1 MDNVTIIGLLAALL
15 STLSMAP
22 QVIKVYKTKKT
33 RDLSLGAFTTL
44 SVSLFL
50 WFIYGLLMK
59 AIPLIAGNALG
70 FILVA
75 YLVVMKARHG

>member
-1 MDNVTIIGLLAALL
+1 MDNITIIGLLAALL

-44 SVSLFL
+44 AVALFL